1 MAETSIYSD
10 VDLTA
15 EGKQLGYIRMP
26 HSVHRSG
33 YGVIPFPVASIK
45 NGDGPRVLVMGGV
58 HGDEYEGQVV
68 VSELIR
74 NTEVEDISGQLI
86 LLPMANFP
94 AAEAG
99 LRTSPLDEG
108 NLNRLF
114 PGDPAG
120 TPSVAIADY
129 IENHLMQGCDFVMDL
144 HSGGESMTYAKPT
157 GMMRLKDNDPQ
168 KDLKLSIMNA
178 YGLPYFTVY
187 TAEGRVY
194 SSAAAERQG
203 AVSVF
208 AEFGGWGT
216 VDRDIL
222 TMARTGVRRVLQTV
236 GVMGG
241 DIEPNP
247 EPPPTLF
254 PAAAYIFAPEPG
266 VVELTAACG
275 DHVKA
280 GELAARL
287 HYPETPGRE
296 PVEVLFEEGGVVLA
310 INVPARVK
318 RGVCLY
324 HLGTGA

>member
-10 VDLTA
+10 VDLTV

-74 NTEVEDISGQLI
+74 NTDVSDVTGQLI

-114 PGDPAG
+114 PGDPNG
-120 TPSVAIADY
+120 TPSLAIADY
-129 IENHLMQGCDFVMDL
+129 IETHVMKDCDFVMDI
-144 HSGGESMTYAKPT
+144 HSGGESMTYAIPT
-157 GMMRLKDNDPQ
+157 GMMHLKNDDPQ
-168 KDLKLSIMNA
+168 WDLKLSIMHA
-178 YGLPYFTVY
+178 YGLQYFTVY
-187 TAEGRVY
+187 TSEGGGY

-203 AVSVF
+203 ALSVF

-222 TMARTGVRRVLQTV
+222 AKARTGVRRVLQTV
-236 GVMGG
+236 GVLAGET
-241 DIEPNP
+241 EPNNN
-247 EPPPTLF
+247 PPPILF
-254 PAAAYIFAPEPG
+254 PGASYIFAPEPG

-275 DHVKA
+275 DQVQA
-280 GELAARL
+280 GEVAARL
-287 HYPETPGRE
+287 HYPETPGKD
-296 PVEVLFEEGGVVLA
+296 PVEVLFEEDGTVLA
-310 INVPARVK
+310 VNLPARVK

-324 HLGTGA
+324 HIGTGA